1 MEYCYA
7 VLQSIFGWPKNGC
20 IHSAMT
26 TLLYIDIAILPATH
40 WLCQPQDNGS
50 DHFANVKSPPGV
62 YSKNDIHKYIRSF
75 QR

>member
-1 MEYCYA
+1 
-7 VLQSIFGWPKNGC
+7 
-20 IHSAMT
+20 MT
-26 TLLYIDIAILPATH
+26 TLLYIDIAILLLPATH

-62 YSKNDIHKYIRSF
+62 YSKHDVHRVIRLF